1 MLIPLGQKARLRD
14 ILETIDILF
23 GEVSDNGI
31 IMQEVF
37 GTCQLPTECA
47 TSFGCRLKTMLQ
59 NAIDNGYLDKAYKN
73 YLDISFGPL

>member
-1 MLIPLGQKARLRD
+1 
-14 ILETIDILF
+14 
-23 GEVSDNGI
+23 
-31 IMQEVF
+31 MQEVF